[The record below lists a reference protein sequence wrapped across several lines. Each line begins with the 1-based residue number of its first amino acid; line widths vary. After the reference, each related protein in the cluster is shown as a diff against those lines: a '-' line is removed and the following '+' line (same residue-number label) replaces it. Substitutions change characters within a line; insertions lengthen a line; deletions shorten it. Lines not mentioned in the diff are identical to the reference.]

1 MFYGRE
7 MGEMT
12 EANELSDTGN
22 PEAGDAPKRRGI
34 HPVLKVLL
42 VILLLAATSCGGC
55 FVAGYQAQAEGR
67 IYAKTALPAIARSWS
82 IDALVERGSPD
93 LLSNPREK
101 LVDLFTWL
109 SARLG
114 PLKDEPKFQDGGW
127 RNFLGTK
134 GFVVTAVYFADCEFE
149 KGSGRVTLTLVRTDG
164 VWRINGFHVN
174 SEALM
179 K

>member
-1 MFYGRE
+1 MR
-7 MGEMT
+7 
-12 EANELSDTGN
+12 
-22 PEAGDAPKRRGI
+22 
-34 HPVLKVLL
+34 
-42 VILLLAATSCGGC
+42 GGC

-67 IYAKTALPAIARSWS
+67 IYAKASLPAIARSWS
-82 IDALVERGSPD
+82 IDALVERAGPE
-93 LLSNPREK
+93 LLSTPREK
-101 LVDLFTWL
+101 LVDLLTWM

-114 PLKDEPKFQDGGW
+114 PLKGEAKFQDGGW

-149 KGSGRVTLTLVRTDG
+149 KGSGRVTLTLVRMG
-164 VWRINGFHVN
+164 GAWKIAGFHVN